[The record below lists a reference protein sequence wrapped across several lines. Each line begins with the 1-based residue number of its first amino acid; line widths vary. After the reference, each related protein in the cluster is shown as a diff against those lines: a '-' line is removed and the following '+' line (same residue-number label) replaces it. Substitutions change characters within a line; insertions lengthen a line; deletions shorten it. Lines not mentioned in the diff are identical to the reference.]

1 MNVYTPVE
9 LRQIVSFP
17 FFADL
22 VQCGFPSPAQDYV
35 EKRIDLNELLVQHPS
50 ATYFVKA
57 AGDSM
62 IDAGIDEGDLL
73 VVDSARK
80 AEHGDIVI
88 AAVGGEFT
96 VKKLQLLPRVQLNPM
111 NPAYWSPMYFKPGDS
126 DSEQMRRLDKRKS
139 TVMAGLSYVHNT
151 PYGFLRTTIAGDTLD
166 NSNGI
171 NWDLAWLYR
180 YTNGNLTL
188 TPGIGVEWNSDNQNE
203 YYYGVSR
210 HESRRSGMRSYDP
223 DSSWNPY
230 LELSANYRFLGDW
243 SVYGVARYTRLSD
256 EITDSPMVDKSWSGL
271 ISTGITYTF

>member
-1 MNVYTPVE
+1 MSP
-9 LRQIVSFP
+9 FP

-111 NPAYWSPMYFKPGDS
+111 NPAYSPHRGRPRGDARYF
-126 DSEQMRRLDKRKS
+126 RRR
-139 TVMAGLSYVHNT
+139 
-151 PYGFLRTTIAGDTLD
+151 
-166 NSNGI
+166 
-171 NWDLAWLYR
+171 
-180 YTNGNLTL
+180 NL
-188 TPGIGVEWNSDNQNE
+188 PS
-203 YYYGVSR
+203 
-210 HESRRSGMRSYDP
+210 SRRRADHVRA
-223 DSSWNPY
+223 
-230 LELSANYRFLGDW
+230 L
-243 SVYGVARYTRLSD
+243 
-256 EITDSPMVDKSWSGL
+256 
-271 ISTGITYTF
+271 